1 MAFQVFF
8 VFHHVVFS
16 TTTLNKEEQPINRDL
31 RGNDRVRET
40 RVNERI
46 RAHQVRLID
55 ETGENVGVM
64 PPQRALDIARERNL
78 DLVEISPNANPPV
91 CKLMDYGR
99 YKYEQ
104 AKKENEAR
112 KNQKTITLKEIRLS
126 PRTDEHDVDV
136 KTRKIQ
142 EFLAEGDR
150 VRVSVKFRGAEMR
163 HPDIGRKLLD
173 GIAEVLK
180 GTAVLERPPIMEG
193 KMMSMIVSRAPGW
206 EPPKKQPST
215 PVPASKRH
223 HESQAQEVPQ
233 APQPQ
238 QAEQSASPGTTPDDE
253 ATEQDLTPALVSE
266 NKEAATA
273 SQES

>member
-1 MAFQVFF
+1 MLHCKWYFTSFF
-8 VFHHVVFS
+8 VIHHVVFS
-16 TTTLNKEEQPINRDL
+16 TMTLNKEEQPINRDL

-55 ETGENVGVM
+55 ENGENVGVM

-112 KNQKTITLKEIRLS
+112 KNQKTVTLKEIRLS

-150 VRVSVKFRGAEMR
+150 VRVSIKFRGAEMR

-173 GIAEVLK
+173 SIAEVLK
-180 GTAVLERPPIMEG
+180 GSAVIERTPVMEG

-206 EPPKKQPST
+206 EAPKNQAPAPDKKPHANQANTAETT
-215 PVPASKRH
+215 PT
-223 HESQAQEVPQ
+223 SQAAQAAPTPAVVPEDQ
-233 APQPQ
+233 
-238 QAEQSASPGTTPDDE
+238 E
-253 ATEQDLTPALVSE
+253 AT
-266 NKEAATA
+266 AA
-273 SQES
+273 SHDV

>member
-1 MAFQVFF
+1 
-8 VFHHVVFS
+8 
-16 TTTLNKEEQPINRDL
+16 
-31 RGNDRVRET
+31 
-40 RVNERI
+40 VNERI
-46 RAHQVRLID
+46 RAREVRLID
-55 ETGENVGVM
+55 ENGEMVGVM
-64 PPQRALDIARERNL
+64 APTRALEIARERDL
-78 DLVEISPNANPPV
+78 DLVEISPNAIPPV

-99 YKYEQ
+99 FKYEQ

-180 GTAVLERPPIMEG
+180 GTVVIERSPMMEG
-193 KMMSMIVSRAPGW
+193 KMMSMIISRAPGW
-206 EPPKKQPST
+206 EPPKKQVPT
-215 PVPASKRH
+215 PTPASKKH
-223 HESQAQEVPQ
+223 HN
-233 APQPQ
+233 
-238 QAEQSASPGTTPDDE
+238 TTPAPISE
-253 ATEQDLTPALVSE
+253 TATSPAPALV
-266 NKEAATA
+266 
-273 SQES
+273 QESAEATVPPSE

>member
-1 MAFQVFF
+1 
-8 VFHHVVFS
+8 
-16 TTTLNKEEQPINRDL
+16 
-31 RGNDRVRET
+31 
-40 RVNERI
+40 
-46 RAHQVRLID
+46 VRLID
-55 ETGENVGVM
+55 ENGEMIGVI
-64 PPQRALDIARERNL
+64 PTQRALEIARDRDL
-78 DLVEISPNANPPV
+78 DLVEVQPNAIPPV
-91 CKLMDYGR
+91 SKLMDYGR

-104 AKKENEAR
+104 AKRENEAR

-180 GTAVLERPPIMEG
+180 GSAVIERSPIMEG

-206 EPPKKQPST
+206 EPPKKQT
-215 PVPASKRH
+215 PTPAASKK
-223 HESQAQEVPQ
+223 
-233 APQPQ
+233 Q
-238 QAEQSASPGTTPDDE
+238 QAATTTSSNTATTP
-253 ATEQDLTPALVSE
+253 TPALVSE
-266 NKEAATA
+266 GNEAT
-273 SQES
+273 STPNE

>member
-1 MAFQVFF
+1 M
-8 VFHHVVFS
+8 
-16 TTTLNKEEQPINRDL
+16 KEVLPINRDI
-31 RGNDRVRET
+31 RGIDRPRET

-46 RAHQVRLID
+46 RAREVRLID
-55 ETGENVGVM
+55 ENGEMVGVM
-64 PPQRALDIARERNL
+64 PPSRALDIARERNL
-78 DLVEISPNANPPV
+78 DLVEVSPNAIPPV

-112 KNQKTITLKEIRLS
+112 KHQKTVTLKEIRLS

-180 GTAVLERPPIMEG
+180 GSAIIERSPIMEG

-206 EPPKKQPST
+206 EPPKKQASI
-215 PVPASKRH
+215 PASKKH
-223 HESQAQEVPQ
+223 QTT
-233 APQPQ
+233 
-238 QAEQSASPGTTPDDE
+238 PGTSSDT
-253 ATEQDLTPALVSE
+253 ATIPTPALVPE
-266 NKEAATA
+266 GNEAIGTPN
-273 SQES
+273 EIER